1 MFAETPIRIRVR
13 RNQAQP
19 NNIERDKQ
27 FHHER
32 AAFLHKLAQDLNLNV
47 LEWGNTDT
55 PKPHEVV
62 EILVVIAGTAAA
74 GALMTAFKGWLDR
87 DEAVPAPPM
96 GSGVKRDVEVIVGG
110 SSWSLRNYEVPEILQ
125 HF

>member
-1 MFAETPIRIRVR
+1 MFAETPIRFLVY

-19 NNIERDKQ
+19 NDIERHKQ
-27 FHHER
+27 YHHER

-55 PKPHEVV
+55 PEPHEVV
-62 EILVVIAGTAAA
+62 EILILIAGTAAA

-87 DEAVPAPPM
+87 DEAVPAPL
-96 GSGVKRDVEVIVGG
+96 KRDVDVIVGG
-110 SSWSLRNYEVPEILQ
+110 RI
-125 HF
+125 